1 VEVDGIVAE
10 LAALAQVLELDTLD
24 LDLLEALAED
34 RMSAEQSSRP
44 VRDRP
49 LNPLFLG

>member
-1 VEVDGIVAE
+1 VEVDGVVAE
-10 LAALAQVLELDTLD
+10 LAALAQVHELDALD

-34 RMSAEQSSRP
+34 RMSAELAFAT

-49 LNPLFLG
+49 

>member
-1 VEVDGIVAE
+1 VEVDGIVTE
-10 LAALAQVLELDTLD
+10 LAALAQAHELDALD

-34 RMSAEQSSRP
+34 RMSAKLAFVT

-49 LNPLFLG
+49 